1 MEALISG
8 IVICTIL
15 LITILSTGLAKSKEK
30 QKKLESDLKK
40 QIRDNEYCV
49 LRISKLEKY
58 QICVDAEYT
67 ADEIIKKAN
76 KEAESINF
84 SAKYTLN
91 NAESQ
96 AKEILSSAEETLN
109 DAEIKAKNTL
119 TNAKIEANTI
129 VSNAREKIKSNLLKS
144 DEALADALKKAKS
157 LVDEAEA
164 RAREIAG
171 EAYDM
176 SKDLDFYKEALTAIK
191 NTIDGY
197 GLTYVK
203 PLESVLDG
211 LSEDYGFTEAG
222 RELTQARNATKG
234 MVSQGLA
241 ASCDYVERSRRE
253 TAIAFVL
260 DAFNGK
266 VDSILSLI
274 KKDNY
279 GVLEQKIK
287 DAYEVVNLLGRPFRN
302 ARITPE
308 YLSARLDELRLGT
321 AVIALKLKDKEEQR
335 AIKEQMREEERAR
348 REYERAIK
356 EAAKEESTLRKAMEK
371 ARTEMEKA
379 NEAQKEKYE
388 TMLADLTAKLQ
399 EAEEKSQ
406 RAMSMAQQTR
416 SGHVYIISNVGS
428 FGENIYKIGMTRRLE
443 PSDRVRELGDASV
456 PFPFDIHAM
465 IYSEDAPALETALHK
480 RFMMNQVNKVNP
492 KKEFFKLNI
501 SDIKKEVESR
511 NIEVVWTLMAEAA
524 QYRESLALEASFKDS
539 AQKDEWATQQ
549 INEMQSS
556 KEIDQDD

>member
-1 MEALISG
+1 MDILVISG
-8 IVICTIL
+8 VIIFIAIIL
-15 LITILSTGLAKSKEK
+15 LFKLYFNLKEIK
-30 QKKLESDLKK
+30 NKNLNLESKINDLSRF
-40 QIRDNEYCV
+40 QQCI
-49 LRISKLEKY
+49 
-58 QICVDAEYT
+58 DAELK
-67 ADEIIKKAN
+67 ANEIIN
-76 KEAESINF
+76 
-84 SAKYTLN
+84 SAKLRANELNYRALESLN
-91 NAESQ
+91 NAELRASESLNNAELRASTILDDANNAIKKAQ
-96 AKEILSSAEETLN
+96 A
-109 DAEIKAKNTL
+109 
-119 TNAKIEANTI
+119 EAN
-129 VSNAREKIKSNLLKS
+129 EKIKSNMLKA
-144 DEALADALKKAKS
+144 DEVLADALKKAKNII
-157 LVDEAEA
+157 DEAET

-176 SKDLDFYKEALTAIK
+176 SKDLAFYKEALTAIK

-211 LSEDYGFTEAG
+211 LAEDYGFTEAG

-241 ASCDYVERSRRE
+241 ASCDYVERVRRE
-253 TAIAFVL
+253 TAITFVL

-279 GVLEQKIK
+279 GILEQKIK
-287 DAYEVVNLLGRPFRN
+287 DAYQIVNLLGMPFRN

-308 YLSARLDELRLGT
+308 YLSARLDELRWGI
-321 AVIALKLKDKEEQR
+321 AVMALKIKDKEEQR

-348 REYERAIK
+348 REYEKAIK
-356 EAAKEESTLRKAMEK
+356 EAAKEESILRKAMEK
-371 ARTEMEKA
+371 VRGEMEQA
-379 NEAQKEKYE
+379 NEAQKKKYE

-399 EAEEKSQ
+399 EAEAKSQ
-406 RAMSMAQQTR
+406 RALSMAQQTK

-443 PSDRVRELGDASV
+443 PTDRVRELSDASV

-465 IYSEDAPALETALHK
+465 IYSTDAPALETALHK
-480 RFMMNQVNKVNP
+480 CFVLNQVNKVNP
-492 KKEFFKLNI
+492 RKEFFKLNI
-501 SDIKKEVESR
+501 NDIKKEVESR

-539 AQKDEWATQQ
+539 AQKNEWETQQ
-549 INEMQSS
+549 IKEMQSS
-556 KEIDQDD
+556 QEID